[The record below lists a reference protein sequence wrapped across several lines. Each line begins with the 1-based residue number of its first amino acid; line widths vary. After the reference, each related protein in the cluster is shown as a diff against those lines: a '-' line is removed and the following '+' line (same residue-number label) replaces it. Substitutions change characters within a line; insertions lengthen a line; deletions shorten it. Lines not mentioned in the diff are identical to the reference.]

1 VKNES
6 VETQDRDNVFTL
18 RVFPGDASTPPPLLD
33 PALQSLASGSPLS
46 RTDLTGGSTLLLS
59 CQTQP
64 HRFRKGPVSR
74 GPVREHRVP
83 GAKSRHDLLVNTLCV
98 VGAPAT
104 VNKRNTILIKR
115 AVVVVVDVGINVWRS
130 HNVCSCMRG
139 AGTRRRAC
147 GACSVIIVL
156 VLSIA
161 PAACSVATIKVPL
174 RVAQQR
180 CELCTDYA
188 VRASS
193 HCREIKNSVLGSS
206 DARRHGAQSPCDL
219 KRSVERLHRGGL
231 QVSREEAGV
240 LVDCGQDPNC
250 DSFGNTPVRVPA
262 EPPGCSCLPPTG
274 PPCARLPTASR
285 LPPVSLGP
293 PASRKPLI

>member
-1 VKNES
+1 
-6 VETQDRDNVFTL
+6 VFTL
-18 RVFPGDASTPPPLLD
+18 RVFPGDASTHPPLLD

-115 AVVVVVDVGINVWRS
+115 HG
-130 HNVCSCMRG
+130 
-139 AGTRRRAC
+139 
-147 GACSVIIVL
+147 
-156 VLSIA
+156 
-161 PAACSVATIKVPL
+161 VATKKVPL
-174 RVAQQR
+174 HVAQQR

-193 HCREIKNSVLGSS
+193 HCREVKNSVLGSS
-206 DARRHGAQSPCDL
+206 DARWHGAQSPCDL

-231 QVSREEAGV
+231 RVSREEAGV

-293 PASRKPLI
+293 PASRKPLIQRASP